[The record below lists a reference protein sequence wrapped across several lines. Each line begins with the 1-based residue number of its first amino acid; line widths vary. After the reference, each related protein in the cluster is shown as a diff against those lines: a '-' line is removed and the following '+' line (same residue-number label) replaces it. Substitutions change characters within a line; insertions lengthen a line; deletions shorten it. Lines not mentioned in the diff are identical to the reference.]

1 MPETITWAIGQ
12 LRREHA
18 TIQGLARRLGT
29 SWKTLWRTVCPSPS
43 PSASRTHYT
52 QTERTARFRVI
63 YASPVWSLGKQPCP
77 LFVTLLHTRR
87 WAGCP
92 RGAVVECRVTAPP

>member
-1 MPETITWAIGQ
+1 MEQVPGLVAARGSITTWAITWAIAQ

-43 PSASRTHYT
+43 ASRTHYT
-52 QTERTARFRVI
+52 QTERTARFPGNTRESV
-63 YASPVWSLGKQPCP
+63 SSLG
-77 LFVTLLHTRR
+77 
-87 WAGCP
+87 
-92 RGAVVECRVTAPP
+92 